1 MIGHGPILKN
11 SLAIFARGKNMAKK
25 RVFISFDYDND
36 ARLKDFLVGQ
46 SRLADSPFDFIDCSV
61 KEHLTGNW
69 KEKARVKIRGADVVA
84 VICGDYTDRA
94 VGVSA
99 EVNLAQEER
108 VPYFLLNGYADR
120 TCRKPMAANDYDKIY
135 KWTWDNLK
143 ALINGAR

>member
-1 MIGHGPILKN
+1 MT
-11 SLAIFARGKNMAKK
+11 KK

-46 SRLADSPFDFIDCSV
+46 SRLDDSPFEFVDCSV
-61 KEHLTGNW
+61 KAHLAGDW
-69 KEKARVKIRGADVVA
+69 KEKARIKIKSADVIA

-94 VGVSA
+94 TGVSA
-99 EVNLAQEER
+99 EVTLAREER

-120 TCRKPMAANDYDKIY
+120 TCKKPIAANSDDKIY

-143 ALINGAR
+143 GLISGAR